1 LNVYRHT
8 PFNKNKKV
16 IKKRSSERENGTA
29 PCTVA
34 LNSDRENIEQREKR
48 AGEAF
53 HAFDGAQ
60 KGDAEHVAL
69 L

>member
-16 IKKRSSERENGTA
+16 IKKGAERERENGAA

-34 LNSDRENIEQREKR
+34 LNSDRENIEQREKEQER
-48 AGEAF
+48 GF
-53 HAFDGAQ
+53 SR
-60 KGDAEHVAL
+60 V
-69 L
+69 